1 MTSKERINQR
11 FAKDFNLPVNI
22 FRDDM
27 FEYYHG
33 LYDFWPEEEWQA
45 LNKEINEDYEG
56 NMDAWLQHYAE
67 VRDKI
72 IRTMEE
78 TPEYKNFNAM
88 DMAQYTVPGEYRNLP
103 DRNIYAEDCE
113 GKTFISFDLKKANFQ
128 ALKYAGVI
136 KEDTY
141 EDFIDKFDK
150 SFYFKKSKYV
160 RQVIFGKLN
169 PRRTVNVEHFMM
181 SKVIDACNTYFEK
194 LKELNAR
201 IVAFKSDEIVYEV
214 DSPIDGLTLRRYSEW
229 IKDKLGFDVRA
240 ECIQIEFLPIV
251 NHNGNKVSAFVRRN
265 VNTGEST
272 LKSTSTTFYPQ
283 VYKMWKKLDLE
294 ERDRMFYMDDQLAV
308 FMYPLQF
315 NATEVK
321 PKDLPF

>member
-11 FAKDFNLPVNI
+11 FAKDFNLPINI

-33 LYDFWPEEEWQA
+33 LYDFWPEEEWVA
-45 LNKEINEDYEG
+45 LNKEINEDYGG
-56 NMDAWLQHYAE
+56 NMDAWLQHYAD

-78 TPEYKNFNAM
+78 SQEYKSFNSQNMNGYA
-88 DMAQYTVPGEYRNLP
+88 VPDEHKNLP
-103 DRNIYAEDCE
+103 DRNIYAEDCK

-136 KEDTY
+136 KEGTY

-150 SFYFKKSKYV
+150 SFYFKKSKYT

-169 PRRTVNVEHFMM
+169 PKRTITVEHFMM
-181 SKVIDACNTYFEK
+181 SNVISICNTYFEK
-194 LKELNAR
+194 LKEVNGK
-201 IVAFKSDEIVYEV
+201 IVAFKSNEIVYEV

-229 IKDKLGFDVRA
+229 IKDKLNFDVRV
-240 ECIQIEFLPIV
+240 ECIQIDFLPIV
-251 NHNGNKVSAFVRRN
+251 NYNGNKVSAYVRRN
-265 VNTGEST
+265 VNTGECV

-283 VYKMWKKLDLE
+283 VYKIWKNIDLE
-294 ERDRMFYMDDQLAV
+294 ERDRMFYMDDQLAM
-308 FMYPLQF
+308 FMYPLIL
-315 NATEVK
+315 NSID